1 MKANGSGGRMA
12 RYSAPR
18 AFGAVLAIALALA
31 VAACGAAGAG
41 RGGSGGAGGGS
52 TSALSPTCGGETR
65 TSGQVTPS
73 VILRNA
79 DANRVVSAPVGA
91 IVELR
96 LSGSHTW
103 SGATVAPVGA
113 LTLVGAQGALQQGT
127 CVWDFQVAH
136 RGDATI
142 MITEGALCP
151 PNAMCP
157 MYAILV
163 TFTIRGV

>member
-1 MKANGSGGRMA
+1 MVGHRAMRALSMA
-12 RYSAPR
+12 
-18 AFGAVLAIALALA
+18 LALSLALA

-41 RGGSGGAGGGS
+41 RGSVGGSGSTGGS
-52 TSALSPTCGGETR
+52 TSGTAPACGGSW
-65 TSGQVTPS
+65 TSGPVTPT
-73 VILRNA
+73 VTLRNA

-96 LSGSHTW
+96 LEGLHTW
-103 SGATVAPVGA
+103 SGPTTAPRGA
-113 LTLVGAQGALQQGT
+113 LTRVGAQGVLQHGA
-127 CVWDFQVAH
+127 CVWDFQVAR

-157 MYAILV
+157 MYAVAL